1 MSSSNNTP
9 RIQISLSKSTSGT
22 GTANASTSA
31 TATPQPSSTSS
42 LLGNNNKLYKSVR
55 KALKNQTL
63 NFKINVECKFK
74 SKSSGVKW
82 KWSPTAKF
90 LSCLFSLFDQYIS
103 LSLWV
108 CLRVVSLSPS
118 LSYLSLWVLSR
129 IVFCELSILIDR
141 FIQFQFQLKKSK
153 TKQNQKLTS
162 IHFVLTA
169 IFN

>member
-31 TATPQPSSTSS
+31 TATPQPSSSS

-74 SKSSGVKW
+74 SSRMKW
-82 KWSPTAKF
+82 KFNKASFVLSFRVVWSIYISPIF
-90 LSCLFSLFDQYIS
+90 IS
-103 LSLWV
+103 LS
-108 CLRVVSLSPS
+108 VSFEFVF
-118 LSYLSLWVLSR
+118 VLYFLNIDLYFWS
-129 IVFCELSILIDR
+129 IDR
-141 FIQFQFQLKKSK
+141 FTFNFNFKKSR
-153 TKQNQKLTS
+153 TKQKLTT
-162 IHFVLTA
+162 IHFILPS

>member
-31 TATPQPSSTSS
+31 TATPQPSSSS

-82 KWSPTAKF
+82 KWSPTTKF

-103 LSLWV
+103 LFEFVFVL
-108 CLRVVSLSPS
+108 
-118 LSYLSLWVLSR
+118 YLSLHLYHISLFEFCLVLYSVNYR
-129 IVFCELSILIDR
+129 FWSIDS
-141 FIQFQFQLKKSK
+141 FNFNSKKAK
-153 TKQNQKLTS
+153 TKQN
-162 IHFVLTA
+162 I
-169 IFN
+169 N